1 MFCQN
6 NLSVWFWSQQRER
19 KNIISFGLIL
29 GENSDYLSVNSTFF
43 AKIAGSVTLSS
54 I

>member
-19 KNIISFGLIL
+19 KNIISLIL
-29 GENSDYLSVNSTFF
+29 ISDNKRNIYTYIIKGVPKN
-43 AKIAGSVTLSS
+43 AV
-54 I
+54 